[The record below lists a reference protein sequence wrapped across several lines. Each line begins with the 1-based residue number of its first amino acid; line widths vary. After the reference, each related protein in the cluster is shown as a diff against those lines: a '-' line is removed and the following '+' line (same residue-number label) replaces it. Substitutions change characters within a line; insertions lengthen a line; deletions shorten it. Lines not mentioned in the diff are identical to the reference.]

1 MTTYCFV
8 SRSSSPI
15 SSGNA
20 SPAASRDEVQ
30 QALFIIIINIIII
43 ISTIVLFVVLSISK
57 YSNVTYN
64 EMHVCVLNANFWH
77 LVWFAEH

>member
-30 QALFIIIINIIII
+30 QALFIIIINIISI
-43 ISTIVLFVVLSISK
+43 ISTIVLFVVLSISI
-57 YSNVTYN
+57 
-64 EMHVCVLNANFWH
+64 
-77 LVWFAEH
+77 